1 MANAWHLRQDGKLF
15 PVQVHLYAMGDGDLS
30 SEAEVAAFLLKTNS
44 ADAQLSQYVIDAWIA
59 LCLEDK
65 VRYDDIEEDIV
76 EAIRNLPNELPYHFA
91 YPLTGDELVKIH
103 IAANNFNDIDTLYE
117 FIDRILIEEFDDIC
131 LKIRRSINQ
140 QFCRVRIGGKL
151 NSVKGSNSLWV
162 RISSV
167 GFNWRDVIYTFV
179 TDIYRSRRISD
190 ISICRDPESDN
201 TEVDYFYKA
210 KDGQQ
215 YYHMPIQEYLTEEH
229 ESSPVFDATQ
239 LDVGRGVY
247 AKMWSMFQQGATYVS
262 ATESIRCDD
271 AVPSRDFW
279 SYFIRK
285 ERKQCIENSEWMN
298 ALNRRNQRKM
308 LEVKNIIFSMF
319 PEISD
324 LDIDFD
330 TRENTEGNEVGYQLI
345 FVVTFG
351 DVHKKPLTLSVAS
364 TRPLNNSTARTIARK
379 FQIEYT
385 DYLRFTS

>member
-44 ADAQLSQYVIDAWIA
+44 ADVQLSQYVIDAWIA

-65 VRYDDIEEDIV
+65 VRYDDTEEDIID
-76 EAIRNLPNELPYHFA
+76 AIRNLPNELPYHFA

-103 IAANNFNDIDTLYE
+103 IAANDFHDVDTLYE

-215 YYHMPIQEYLTEEH
+215 YYHMPIHEYLTEEH

-285 ERKQCIENSEWMN
+285 ERKQCIENSEWLN

-330 TRENTEGNEVGYQLI
+330 TRENTEGNEVGYQLT

>member
-65 VRYDDIEEDIV
+65 VRYDDTEEDIID
-76 EAIRNLPNELPYHFA
+76 AIRNLPNELPYHFA

-103 IAANNFNDIDTLYE
+103 IAANNFHDVDTLYE

-285 ERKQCIENSEWMN
+285 ERKQCIENSEWLN

-330 TRENTEGNEVGYQLI
+330 TRENTEGNEVGYQLT